1 MASGDNHG
9 RPFVIVDKT
18 AAQVFVFHADGR
30 LRGAAP
36 VLVGFARGDDSAAG
50 VGERALSAIRP
61 DQRTTPAGRFVA
73 RFGRAKGERRV
84 LWVDYVDAI
93 SLHPVVTANPT
104 EHRLR
109 RIRSSAPEDHRISYG
124 CINVPAR
131 FYREVVLKAFARGS
145 GVVYI
150 LPDTKSLE
158 EVFPGLAVRPIA
170 ASQEPAEASGQT
182 PSDFR

>member
-1 MASGDNHG
+1 MTADDNHG
-9 RPFVIVDKT
+9 RPFAIVDK
-18 AAQVFVFHADGR
+18 AGAHIFVFRADGR

-36 VLVGFARGDDSAAG
+36 VLVGFTRGDDTEAG
-50 VGERALSAIRP
+50 VGDRALSAIRP

-73 RFGRAKGERRV
+73 RFGRAKGERKV
-84 LWVDYVDAI
+84 LWVDYADAI
-93 SLHPVVTANPT
+93 SLHPVVTTNPK

-109 RIRSSAPEDHRISYG
+109 RIRSLAPEDHRISYG

-131 FYREVVLKAFARGS
+131 FYREVVLRAFADGS

-158 EVFPGLAVRPIA
+158 EVFPGLAAQAIGAPHPTAV
-170 ASQEPAEASGQT
+170 GDVQT
-182 PSDFR
+182 P